1 MLMSSGMCSSS
12 EIVLNGGKQLNCKC
26 YMTCR
31 MKLMQIFQPPKS
43 WNIPEREIKQESP
56 SVHIPS
62 PVIPTV
68 RKQQKVTVEDVLDD
82 DEVQYLGQRRA

>member
-1 MLMSSGMCSSS
+1 MQVLYDMQN
-12 EIVLNGGKQLNCKC
+12 EINADIP
-26 YMTCR
+26 T
-31 MKLMQIFQPPKS
+31 PK
-43 WNIPEREIKQESP
+43 ILEHPREREIKQESP

-68 RKQQKVTVEDVLDD
+68 RKQQKVTMEDVLDD